1 MEQYLV
7 SGMTCAACQTHVE
20 KAVCKLPGVTDA
32 TASLLTNTLTVQGQ
46 ASPAEVMKAVDRA
59 GYRAKPLKEAS
70 QETSRSDSQPTE
82 TGSAI
87 SDSDSSSLTRALEDH
102 ETPRLLRR
110 LAWSLVLSLAIMYI
124 SMGHSMW
131 AWPLP
136 AFLAGNMLALALT
149 QMLLALAVLFIGKDF
164 FVSGFKSLA
173 HLAPNM
179 DSLVALG
186 SSISF
191 LWSLGILF
199 RMTSASPAVM
209 MDLYHHQLYFEGS
222 AMILTFI
229 TVGKTLESLAKGH
242 TTDALKSL
250 LSHAPQEATVEGPE
264 GTRRVPV
271 SQVKLGDII
280 VVKPGEAIPVDAVV
294 VEGSSTVDESALS
307 GESAPVSKEVDSTIS
322 AATLNQTGF
331 LKARAT
337 RIGADTTFSQI
348 VSLVS
353 DAAGTKAPVARI
365 ADKVSSVFVPVIIAI
380 AALVLVLW
388 LTTGHPLSL
397 GLSHAVAVLLIACP
411 CALGLATPVAIMVGN
426 GLGARSGILFKS
438 GQSLEE
444 IGRTSVIA
452 LDKTGTVTEGRPQ
465 VVDIVP
471 VAGSGVDAR
480 RLLSLAASL
489 EAQSE
494 HPYAQAILRKAQDMG
509 VQPAAEVKDFHTL
522 PGKGLEATVGSD
534 LLYAGNAPYI
544 SSLLEKQGMEI
555 PSDLLDQ
562 AHQTQKEGKTP
573 LFFASPHEVYGFISV
588 ADGIK
593 ADSAQAIRQL
603 HEMGLTTAMI
613 TGDNERTAQAIA
625 SQAGIDHVVAGV
637 LPQEKEAEI
646 VRLQQGGRKVAMVG
660 DGINDAPALARA
672 DVGVAIGAGTD
683 VAIDAADVVLMDSR
697 LTDVAAA
704 VRLSRATVR
713 NIHENLFW
721 AFAYNLVLIP
731 IAAGAIP
738 GWSLSPMWAAAA
750 MGLSSVT
757 VCLNALRLNLYK
769 VHPARKTPTNSN
781 LSRLAIES
789 STPAGENIGNGEN
802 TEKTEKP
809 GNTGNPIIGKRIIG
823 KENAMTNQSQENQTI
838 QDNRGPLTTH
848 ETVHIDGMSCAH
860 CEMTLKKALEALD
873 GVSQAELDHTTG
885 TAQLTLSGDVQESQ
899 IRQAIEDKDYTF
911 VSLDRN

>member
-480 RLLSLAASL
+480 RLLSWAAGL

-646 VRLQQGGRKVAMVG
+646 VRLQQ
-660 DGINDAPALARA
+660 
-672 DVGVAIGAGTD
+672 AGTD

-769 VHPARKTPTNSN
+769 VHPARKTPTNSS
-781 LSRLAIES
+781 LSRPAIES

-802 TEKTEKP
+802 AEKTEKP
-809 GNTGNPIIGKRIIG
+809 GNTGNPIIGKPVIG
-823 KENAMTNQSQENQTI
+823 KENTMTNQSQENQTI

-848 ETVHIDGMSCAH
+848 ETDHIDGMSCAH

>member
-59 GYRAKPLKEAS
+59 GYRARPLREAS
-70 QETSRSDSQPTE
+70 QETSRSDSQPAE
-82 TGSAI
+82 TGSTV
-87 SDSDSSSLTRALEDH
+87 SDSASSSLTRALADH

-110 LAWSLVLSLAIMYI
+110 LAWSLALSLAIMYI
-124 SMGHSMW
+124 SMGHNMW
-131 AWPLP
+131 SWPLP
-136 AFLAGNMLALALT
+136 AFLTDNMLALALA
-149 QMLLALAVLFIGKDF
+149 QMLLALPVLFIGRDF
-164 FVSGFKSLA
+164 FISGFKSLA

-264 GTRRVPV
+264 GARRVPV

-294 VEGSSTVDESALS
+294 VEGSSTVDESTLS
-307 GESAPVSKEVDSTIS
+307 GESAPVSKGVDSTIS

-331 LKARAT
+331 LKARTT

-353 DAAGTKAPVARI
+353 DAAGTKAPIARI

-380 AALVLVLW
+380 ATLVLVLW
-388 LTTGHPLSL
+388 LATGHPLSL

-438 GQSLEE
+438 GQALEE

-452 LDKTGTVTEGRPQ
+452 LDKTGTITEGRPQ
-465 VVDIVP
+465 VADIVP
-471 VAGSGVDAR
+471 AAGSGMDAR
-480 RLLSLAASL
+480 RFLSLAASL
-489 EAQSE
+489 EAKSE
-494 HPYAQAILRKAQDMG
+494 HPYARAILRKAQDMG
-509 VQPAAEVKDFHTL
+509 VRPATAARDFHAL
-522 PGKGLEATVGSD
+522 PGKGLEAVVGSD

-544 SSLLEKQGMEI
+544 SSLLEKRGIEI
-555 PSDLLDQ
+555 PSGLLDQ
-562 AHQTQKEGKTP
+562 AHQAQREGRTP
-573 LFFASPHEVYGFISV
+573 LFFTSPRKFYGFISV

-593 ADSAQAIRQL
+593 DESAQAIRQL
-603 HEMGLTTAMI
+603 HEMALTTVMI
-613 TGDNERTAQAIA
+613 SGDNERTAQAIA
-625 SQAGIDHVVAGV
+625 SQAGIDHVIANV

-646 VRLQQGGRKVAMVG
+646 VRLQQDGRKVAMVG
-660 DGINDAPALARA
+660 DGLNDAPALARA

-769 VHPARKTPTNSN
+769 VHPAPKTTVSPSP
-781 LSRLAIES
+781 SSPAIEF
-789 STPAGENIGNGEN
+789 STPARENVGNE
-802 TEKTEKP
+802 EDAKKIEKP
-809 GNTGNPIIGKRIIG
+809 GNTGNLIIGKTIIG
-823 KENAMTNQSQENQTI
+823 KENAMTNQSQEPQ
-838 QDNRGPLTTH
+838 TTH
-848 ETVHIDGMSCAH
+848 ETVHIEGMSCAH
-860 CEMTLKKALEALD
+860 CEITLKKALEALD
-873 GVSQAELDHTTG
+873 GVSQADLDHTTG
-885 TAQLTLSGDVQESQ
+885 TAQLTLSGDVPESR
-899 IRQAIEDKDYTF
+899 IKQAIEDKDYTF
-911 VSLDRN
+911 VSLDRPLS